1 MAAKETRERDLAW
14 LVERRSQIQK
24 FLLELYEFDQELA
37 PEEREAY
44 HPVFGLLAGA
54 GFSLWRAV
62 FLSVKQRTMRETIN
76 DASRL
81 LKILIETNA
90 IGFPQDRETEQWM
103 VGYYDNNAIFRLH
116 CVVEDATAWQILAP
130 VASQTDQQF
139 FRRYHPN
146 QQDHYAQ
153 LGTAAIAREWLKD
166 VLLGPSRLYEA
177 LRDKAGEQLQSHA
190 FVWPSSLRLRE

>member
-76 DASRL
+76 DAGRL

-153 LGTAAIAREWLKD
+153 LGTAAIWEDAYQGAALCLALLLKAHQQKR
-166 VLLGPSRLYEA
+166 GGNR
-177 LRDKAGEQLQSHA
+177 
-190 FVWPSSLRLRE
+190 